1 MSDTLFKTHSLPL
14 AYGCWRMT
22 DGDVDKAGALIRA
35 ALDAGISHI
44 DTADVY
50 GYGDPIGF
58 GGAEHVLGQVL
69 KADPGLRDKII
80 LATKGGVE
88 LPTPYNSSP
97 EYLSSALDASLERL
111 GVDYVDLYYVH
122 RPDLTVPFAEVAGA
136 LDGMV
141 ASGKVRQIGVS
152 NYTASQARA
161 LQAHLKT
168 PLSALQNEVSVW
180 AQDPITDGVL
190 DYAMEIGAQ
199 AFAWSPL
206 AGGALATGRF
216 PDGSD
221 RLTVSRIN
229 HCLDHL
235 AAMHGASRTAIALA
249 FLRGLHASP
258 IPIIGTQTPDRI
270 ADAAGSLSVTL
281 TAREIYDL
289 IEARRGEGMP

>member
-1 MSDTLFKTHSLPL
+1 MNTSLFKTGSRPI

-22 DGDVDKAGALIRA
+22 DGDVEKATRLVHT
-35 ALDAGISHI
+35 ALDHGITHI

-50 GYGDPIGF
+50 GFGEPIGF
-58 GGAEHVLGQVL
+58 GGAERVLGEVL
-69 KADPGLRDKII
+69 NADQGLREKIV

-88 LPTPYNSSP
+88 LPTPYNSTP
-97 EYLSSALDASLERL
+97 NYLASALDASLARL
-111 GVDYVDLYYVH
+111 SVDHVDLYYVH
-122 RPDLTVPFAEVAGA
+122 RPDLTVPLADVAGA
-136 LDGMV
+136 LDAMV

-216 PDGSD
+216 PEGGD
-221 RLTVSRIN
+221 RLAVSRVN

-235 AAMHGASRTAIALA
+235 AAMHRASRTAIALA

-258 IPIIGTQTPDRI
+258 VPIIGTQTPERI
-270 ADAAGSLSVTL
+270 HEAVRASDVTL
-281 TAREIYDL
+281 SAREIYDL
-289 IEARRGEGMP
+289 IEARQGIGMP